1 MLSQFPPLGANT
13 AGHYGAYRSAEY
25 TISALSGAFSVE
37 RAGSRQGALGNFFCF
52 HLMEMGI
59 LPKPKEHIFFS
70 RSSDFF
76 IKIHIS
82 LMAGWLAHLIV

>member
-37 RAGSRQGALGNFFCF
+37 WAGNREGALGNFFCF
-52 HLMEMGI
+52 CLIEMGI
-59 LPKPKEHIFFS
+59 LPKPKEHIFFLEVV
-70 RSSDFF
+70 
-76 IKIHIS
+76 IS
-82 LMAGWLAHLIV
+82 LLKSIYLSWLVG